1 MTVQAPGVP
10 HPRIAE
16 RRADVVA
23 AVRSGERRRRRVLW
37 IGLVVSFALLC
48 GYLATRSEL
57 LDVDRIAVTG
67 ATRTPAGEILKAA
80 GIDPGQPLIGLDL
93 PGARSRIARLPWVKD
108 VYSTRAWDGR
118 VTFQVTERSPVA
130 AVAIPGAWALT
141 GADGRVLEVTSVLA
155 EEVMPILGLN
165 VVGAAP
171 GEWLAGTHRGA
182 LAVAVSL
189 YEPVRSAVRAVEVT
203 PEGYVLD
210 LAVPGRVVLGDSS
223 DIAAKLEA
231 VHTFLAK
238 VNLRCLEVLDVRAAA
253 APVLTRAIPCR

>member
-10 HPRIAE
+10 HPRIAQ

-23 AVRSGERRRRRVLW
+23 AVRSDERRRRRVLW
-37 IGLVVSFALLC
+37 IGLAVSFALLC

-67 ATRTPAGEILKAA
+67 ATRTPAGEILEAA
-80 GIDPGQPLIGLDL
+80 AINRGQPLIGLDL

-108 VYSTRAWDGR
+108 VYSTRAWDGS
-118 VTFQVTERSPVA
+118 VTFGVTERSAVA
-130 AVAIPGAWALT
+130 AVAMAGAWAIT
-141 GADGRVLEVTSVLA
+141 GADGRVLEVTPAPTDGV
-155 EEVMPILGLN
+155 VPILGLN
-165 VVGAAP
+165 VVSATP
-171 GEWLAGTHRGA
+171 GDWLTGTQTGA
-182 LAVAVSL
+182 LAVAGSL

-210 LAVPGRVVLGDSS
+210 LHMPGRVILGDSS
-223 DIAAKLEA
+223 DIAEKLAA

-253 APVLTRAIPCR
+253 APVLTRGYPCR